1 MAQRIL
7 ALEMAGDQVR
17 AAVAE
22 RTWDT
27 FKLLGTF
34 EAERNSGEPDMSGA
48 ISRVVAEAGHPDIV
62 ISALPGELVAN
73 RVLSLP
79 FKEDRKL
86 RQVVPFALEEHL
98 PFPVDDAVATFT
110 RIGQDSEGT
119 IVLAAVVRKE
129 DLRAHLELVGKAGLD
144 PKRVT
149 LAPLALACLLV
160 RARAESERNGHGT
173 ARLVIDIDR
182 NRTSLVLLDPSGAPR
197 AMRTVVAGLEAN
209 GHASLPPRVML
220 AIVSAARQTLLAHGS
235 DLEPPE
241 LLIAGPAAAMPE
253 VRAEIVQGLASAVR
267 KAGDPGYSAP
277 LEELQPDSA
286 PFAACVA
293 MLFGESPV
301 EPLELLNFRQGDFA
315 FQGRTGDIAPLYT
328 SGILAAAIAFMV
340 VLNLVLGIAISLHRV
355 SVMNSQIEAIA
366 GLVLGPRRAA
376 DAQGALRA
384 GIADMEKQLTLM
396 GGSVARGSALDAVQ
410 AISKAIPQRLA
421 VEFSDLQIDRSGL
434 KLSGTADSFGII
446 DNVKRSLTQGGF
458 FGEIEVNDAKAGAT
472 GGKVEFT
479 LSAAPSDNPA
489 PGME

>member
-1 MAQRIL
+1 
-7 ALEMAGDQVR
+7 
-17 AAVAE
+17 
-22 RTWDT
+22 
-27 FKLLGTF
+27 
-34 EAERNSGEPDMSGA
+34 
-48 ISRVVAEAGHPDIV
+48 
-62 ISALPGELVAN
+62 
-73 RVLSLP
+73 
-79 FKEDRKL
+79 
-86 RQVVPFALEEHL
+86 
-98 PFPVDDAVATFT
+98 
-110 RIGQDSEGT
+110 
-119 IVLAAVVRKE
+119 
-129 DLRAHLELVGKAGLD
+129 
-144 PKRVT
+144 
-149 LAPLALACLLV
+149 
-160 RARAESERNGHGT
+160 
-173 ARLVIDIDR
+173 
-182 NRTSLVLLDPSGAPR
+182 
-197 AMRTVVAGLEAN
+197 
-209 GHASLPPRVML
+209 
-220 AIVSAARQTLLAHGS
+220 RQTLLAHGS